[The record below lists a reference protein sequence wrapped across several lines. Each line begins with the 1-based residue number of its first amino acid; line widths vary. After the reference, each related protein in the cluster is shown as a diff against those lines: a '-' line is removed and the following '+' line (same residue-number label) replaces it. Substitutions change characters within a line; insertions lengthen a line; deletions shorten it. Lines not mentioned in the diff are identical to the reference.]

1 VRGDEIIYKI
11 EIELAQK
18 QTSRLAKNT
27 VALFARQIFIIFI
40 NLYTIRVILKNLGVE
55 DFALY
60 NVILNVVM
68 IGSFLT
74 ISLNTMVQRF
84 FAFAMGNDSRFS
96 LKQVHDAGLVLTL
109 LAAVVSI
116 VGFET
121 IGLWFVGHEL
131 VIAPERFAAAQ
142 ILYQLLG
149 LAFVF
154 SLFSTFHSSVIMAHE
169 DMHAFALISV
179 LDAILRLAAAVTLT
193 FFATDHLVLYGAL
206 FAGVALI
213 LALNFFAYS
222 YRRYEEC
229 RWRGISLEV
238 PLLREM
244 LGFSGWTIFGQITT
258 VSRNQAVTIL
268 VNQAFNPATV
278 AARAI
283 STSVGAQILTFS
295 RNFSLALQPPII
307 KAYAAGEHEQTAELI
322 HFGSKVTF
330 FLVWMA
336 TLPVIATAPGILHLW
351 LGNPPTETVL
361 FTQLALIENAI
372 VAISLPLMTAVRATG
387 RVRLYELV
395 LGTLQALVLIL
406 SWVAIKFGAAAYVV
420 YVIAIVI
427 NLLMLAARLWI
438 TRLLVGLPLGPYTRS
453 VLVPVFLVVTVSS
466 GAVFGLLQ
474 FVPQAARL
482 MPGVVSLGAVA
493 LVFALP
499 VFVIGMFGLSARER
513 AFILSAIRRKLSKSQ
528 GKP

>member
-1 VRGDEIIYKI
+1 MRRDRPTYKI

-27 VALFARQIFIIFI
+27 MALFVRQIFIIFI

-60 NVILNVVM
+60 NVILNLVM
-68 IGSFLT
+68 LGSFLT
-74 ISLNTMVQRF
+74 ISLNTIVQRF
-84 FAFAMGNDSRFS
+84 FAFAIGNSSRYS
-96 LKQVHDAGLVLTL
+96 LKQIHDAGLVMTVVAGA
-109 LAAVVSI
+109 LAII
-116 VGFET
+116 VLET

-149 LAFVF
+149 LAFLF
-154 SLFSTFHSSVIMAHE
+154 SLFSTFYSSVIMAHE

-179 LDAILRLAAAVTLT
+179 IDAILRLAAAAVLT
-193 FFATDHLVLYGAL
+193 VFATDHLVLYGAL
-206 FAGVALI
+206 FALVALI
-213 LALNFFAYS
+213 LALNFWVYS

-229 RWRGISLEV
+229 RWRGISLEL

-244 LGFSGWTIFGQITT
+244 LGFGGWTIFGQITT
-258 VSRNQAVTIL
+258 VSRNQAVTL
-268 VNQAFNPATV
+268 LLNQAFSPATV
-278 AARAI
+278 VARAI

-307 KAYAAGEHEQTAELI
+307 KAYAAGEREQLGELI

-336 TLPVIATAPGILHLW
+336 TLPVIATAPGILKLW
-351 LGNPPTETVL
+351 LGNPPAETLL
-361 FTQLALIENAI
+361 FTQLALVENAI

-387 RVRLYELV
+387 KVRLYELV
-395 LGTLQALVLIL
+395 LGSLQALVLIL
-406 SWVAIKFGAAAYVV
+406 SWVAIKFGAAAYAV

-427 NLLMLAARLWI
+427 NLLMLVARLWI
-438 TRLLVGLPLGPYTRS
+438 VRRLVGLPLGPYARS
-453 VLVPVFLVVTVSS
+453 VVVPVFLVVSVSC

-474 FVPQAARL
+474 FVPQAANL
-482 MPGVVSLGAVA
+482 TPDMVSLGAVA

-499 VFVIGMFGLSARER
+499 VIVIGTFGLSAREK
-513 AFILSAIRRKLSKSQ
+513 AFIFSAIRRKLSKPQ